1 MKRAGLKLPNPDH
14 GGKAVGPLKN
24 LSIVFTGRLERLSCS
39 DAEGLVEAL
48 AGRAS
53 SNVSGNTDYVVA
65 GPDAGSK
72 LDDAREQDILV
83 MDEEEFASFLQDRGV
98 ELSRER

>member
-1 MKRAGLKLPNPDH
+1 
-14 GGKAVGPLKN
+14 
-24 LSIVFTGRLERLSCS
+24 VFTGRLERWSRS
-39 DAEGLVEAL
+39 DAEGLIEAL
-48 AGRAS
+48 GGRTS

-72 LDDAREQDILV
+72 LDEANERDIPI

-98 ELSRER
+98 DPSRER

>member
-1 MKRAGLKLPNPDH
+1 
-14 GGKAVGPLKN
+14 
-24 LSIVFTGRLERLSCS
+24 VFTGRLERWSRS
-39 DAEGLVEAL
+39 DAEGLIEAL
-48 AGRAS
+48 GGRTS

-72 LDDAREQDILV
+72 LDEANEGDIPV

-98 ELSRER
+98 DPSRER

>member
-1 MKRAGLKLPNPDH
+1 
-14 GGKAVGPLKN
+14 
-24 LSIVFTGRLERLSCS
+24 VFTGRLERWSRS

-48 AGRAS
+48 GGRTS

-72 LDDAREQDILV
+72 LDEARERDITV
-83 MDEEEFASFLQDRGV
+83 MNEEEFASFLRKRGANV
-98 ELSRER
+98 RS